1 LDEHNR
7 GKTTATKHLAPWIVA
22 FSQEFSDLT
31 DARRIERKLKSF
43 KNRKILDRIVATGTI
58 EMKI

>member
-1 LDEHNR
+1 MV
-7 GKTTATKHLAPWIVA
+7 VA

>member
-1 LDEHNR
+1 MF
-7 GKTTATKHLAPWIVA
+7 GTATKHLAPWIVA